1 MIDDS
6 STMHRV
12 EEGGSISLSLSL
24 SLAHVLS
31 LSEYYDNMAGE
42 VRVVTSW
49 REKVTDRRQYPE

>member
-1 MIDDS
+1 
-6 STMHRV
+6 MHRV
-12 EEGGSISLSLSL
+12 VEGGSISLSLSL